1 MKNIKLGIVFLIAIN
16 SSAAWAA
23 NKIIR
28 GPYLQELS
36 DHSISINWRT
46 QEETPTLLKYQAQQG
61 EALEYSDLVLATEHQ
76 VKLNNLQANTKYSY
90 RIYGQ
95 EKDQRKILDEKRS
108 ESEFYFTTAPKKDS
122 QYFHAHIWVL
132 GDPGTNGTKK
142 FKYSNKKSQ
151 MIVRD
156 AYYKYR
162 KENNIKNTDL
172 ILTLGDNAYWR
183 GTDQEFQKGIFD
195 VYKDELSHTAIFPVY
210 GNHDA
215 GFSKDTN
222 SYTSRS
228 YPQTHGTYFNI
239 FRLTKPYYSFDYT
252 GIHFIVLDSYDSIW
266 EDLNQDESN
275 RERIWTS
282 SSTNKNSMLEW
293 LKQDLVTNHSVWT
306 IVAFHH
312 PPFGHGVGHTVS
324 DIWQEWMRANVVPL
338 LEAYKVDLILN
349 GHIHNYQRTYQ
360 LGMKTVNEASL
371 EALHKET
378 ERKVYSSPE
387 TIKAAHKLEPE
398 IKSSNT
404 NQYKKGEGSIYLVLG
419 SSGAAFRMIDKEHPD
434 PLVVSSHFMEGSVIL
449 DIDTNK
455 LNAKFLSKDS
465 KILDEFSITK

>member
-1 MKNIKLGIVFLIAIN
+1 MRNIDIRIVLLIAMS
-16 SSAAWAA
+16 SSAALAA

-46 QEETPTLLKYQAQQG
+46 QEETPTLLKYQTQQG
-61 EALEYSDLVLATEHQ
+61 ETLEYSDLVLDTEHQ
-76 VKLNNLQANTKYSY
+76 VKLNTLQANTKYTY
-90 RIYGQ
+90 KIYNQ

-108 ESEFYFTTAPKKDS
+108 ENEFHFTTASNKDA
-122 QYFHAHIWVL
+122 QDFHAHIWVL

-142 FKYSNKKSQ
+142 FNYSNKKSQ

-156 AYYKYR
+156 AYYQYR
-162 KENNIKNTDL
+162 KKNNIKNTDL

-183 GTDQEFQKGIFD
+183 GTDKEFQKGIFD
-195 VYKDELSHTAIFPVY
+195 VYKDELSHTPIFPVY

-215 GFSKDTN
+215 GLHKDTL

-228 YPQTHGTYFNI
+228 YPKSHGAYFNI
-239 FRLTKPYYSFDYT
+239 FRLEKPYYSFDYS

-275 RERIWTS
+275 RERIWTAQ
-282 SSTNKNSMLEW
+282 STTKNTMLDW
-293 LKQDLVTNHSVWT
+293 LKQDLATNHSVWT

-338 LEAYKVDLILN
+338 LEAYKVDLVLN

-360 LGMKTVNEASL
+360 LGIKTVNGASS
-371 EALHKET
+371 EALHKEA
-378 ERKVYSSPE
+378 ERKVYYSPE
-387 TIKAAHKLEPE
+387 TIKAAHQLEPE
-398 IKSSNT
+398 IKSSSI
-404 NQYKKGEGSIYLVLG
+404 NQYKKGNGSIYLILG
-419 SSGAAFRMIDKEHPD
+419 SSGAAFRMIDTEHPD
-434 PLVVSSHFMEGSVIL
+434 PLMASAHFMEGSVIL

-465 KILDEFSITK
+465 KILDEFTITK